1 MRLWI
6 AGLSFLVLAVPTVD
20 SQESGETPPPPQV
33 DVTDPE
39 TPVDP
44 DISIL
49 EEEDRTVYE
58 YRDNSGR
65 LYMVKVVPKVGKP
78 YYLLDTD
85 GDGELDMRASDPRKV
100 AVNMWELLRW

>member
-6 AGLSFLVLAVPTVD
+6 AGLSLLVLAVPTAH
-20 SQESGETPPPPQV
+20 SQESGAAPPPPEV
-33 DVTDPE
+33 DATDAG

-65 LYMVKVVPKVGKP
+65 LYMVKIVPRVGKP

-85 GDGELDMRASDPRKV
+85 GDGEFDMRTSDPRKV